1 MQSGSSN
8 NQDLTFVRRFLS
20 DLVNN
25 ASPYRGVPRS
35 YLWSQRGEGSMFLEP
50 ETLAEYREVRQKLLN
65 KFAPDEDLSES
76 AIDSALRTAV
86 FEVVDIPKRRDQDL
100 SMRLDHALRKLQT
113 FLANPSEE
121 YECWIEVGGLDLDSL
136 PACFGGVRFVV
147 FGAEQIQNLK
157 EAGQRKHLIGQL
169 EGFIDLLPDR
179 LLDRS
184 TAVMKVSARDAKAA
198 LSLAERKIRA
208 IIECLN
214 FFSDTIP
221 GYHGSL
227 YLPTNQE
234 SPSGVARL
242 AVADSGNMYTDYS
255 DDRPVG
261 IFSIGEVRESAE
273 GKVRGAFDRVES
285 LLEESRNE
293 VEELL
298 LTAVRWAGRATVAR
312 TREETF
318 LLFAI
323 SLECLVLPTEKDEL
337 RYRLSQRVA
346 RLCGEDMD
354 QRLELAKITKKLYD
368 VRSKI
373 VHSGHYEVTE
383 DERDEIR
390 IAARVVI
397 LRLLTDPDVKQYG
410 KPNKLHEYFERLT
423 LR

>member
-234 SPSGVARL
+234 
-242 AVADSGNMYTDYS
+242 
-255 DDRPVG
+255 
-261 IFSIGEVRESAE
+261 
-273 GKVRGAFDRVES
+273 
-285 LLEESRNE
+285 
-293 VEELL
+293 
-298 LTAVRWAGRATVAR
+298 
-312 TREETF
+312 
-318 LLFAI
+318 
-323 SLECLVLPTEKDEL
+323 
-337 RYRLSQRVA
+337 
-346 RLCGEDMD
+346 
-354 QRLELAKITKKLYD
+354 
-368 VRSKI
+368 
-373 VHSGHYEVTE
+373 
-383 DERDEIR
+383 
-390 IAARVVI
+390 
-397 LRLLTDPDVKQYG
+397 
-410 KPNKLHEYFERLT
+410 
-423 LR
+423 